1 MNNLNICIDIDGTI
15 TSPYHFISYLN
26 EMYNRNIKEDCT
38 IVNWFKLYDEDNEK
52 LIERFHDKYIYS
64 YEEAEIIDEV
74 KQIIKDLNEKI
85 IYILL
90 QQGEMNYKI

>member
-15 TSPYHFISYLN
+15 TSLYHFISYLN

-52 LIERFHDKYIYS
+52 LT
-64 YEEAEIIDEV
+64 
-74 KQIIKDLNEKI
+74 IK
-85 IYILL
+85 
-90 QQGEMNYKI
+90 